1 VVLTSTVL
9 PGATRHGLLPILE
22 RESGKQA
29 GRDFGVCYSPE
40 FIALGS
46 VIHDFLHP
54 DFALVGEFDRRSG
67 DLLQACYADILNNDP
82 PCRRMSLENAELT
95 KIAINAYVTTKI
107 TFANMLGEICER
119 IPGGDID
126 VVSDALGADS
136 RIGRKYLTGALGYG
150 GPCFPRD
157 NVALSFL
164 ARTVGTRAELSETT
178 EQANRGLADKIV
190 RQLRG
195 LIGRGNSIAVLGLA
209 YKPNSHVIEESQGVF
224 LAKALSKAGAR
235 VVAYDPLAGAAA
247 RDALLYSAV
256 VLDSAAA
263 CLAEADVVLI
273 TTPDAEF
280 RRLTAAD
287 FPVRPHGITVVDFWR
302 ILKGQLSGAKHVRYV
317 PIGCSRRDAENTAA
331 LVALWGGIATTEAGT

>member
-1 VVLTSTVL
+1 
-9 PGATRHGLLPILE
+9 
-22 RESGKQA
+22 
-29 GRDFGVCYSPE
+29 
-40 FIALGS
+40 
-46 VIHDFLHP
+46 
-54 DFALVGEFDRRSG
+54 
-67 DLLQACYADILNNDP
+67 
-82 PCRRMSLENAELT
+82 MSLENAELT

-107 TFANMLGEICER
+107 TFANMLAEICER

-126 VVSDALGADS
+126 VVSDALGTDS

-157 NVALSFL
+157 NVALGFF
-164 ARTVGTRAELSETT
+164 ARTVGTRAELAETT

-209 YKPNSHVIEESQGVF
+209 YKPNSHVIEESQGIF
-224 LAKALSKAGAR
+224 LARALSKAGAR

-263 CLAEADVVLI
+263 CLARGRRGADHHSRSGI
-273 TTPDAEF
+273 PSAHRRRFSGTPQWHHGGGLLAHPQRASSPAPSMSAMF
-280 RRLTAAD
+280 RSAA
-287 FPVRPHGITVVDFWR
+287 
-302 ILKGQLSGAKHVRYV
+302 A
-317 PIGCSRRDAENTAA
+317 RRDAENTAA
-331 LVALWGGIATTEAGT
+331 LVALWRGMATTEAGT